1 VIVYINYQRVLWPL
15 ALALQVAACTG
26 DRQVLFDIRA
36 ELRKGMDRAAVN
48 AVIEKHRAASVH
60 IQTNQGASEEVLRL
74 TSDDSCI
81 LYISLRDGRLNE
93 ASLRDEDAIN
103 SPCGGAPAD
112 LK

>member
-1 VIVYINYQRVLWPL
+1 MSGFDPEDT
-15 ALALQVAACTG
+15 ALIME
-26 DRQVLFDIRA
+26 VLFDIRA
-36 ELRKGMDRAAVN
+36 DLRKGMDRAAVN

-60 IQTNQGASEEVLRL
+60 MQTNQAAPEEVLRL

-93 ASLRDEDAIN
+93 ASLRGEDAID
-103 SPCGGAPAD
+103 SPCSGAPED